1 MTAADVGLAGASA
14 PVSPMLE
21 KLAPRWS
28 QCIVAATGP
37 SLTPL
42 VADRCAGWP
51 VVAVN
56 DAYRLIPSAPVL
68 YACDPDWWELH
79 QGCPDFAG
87 EKWSSHDPLNN
98 NDKLAVARR
107 YGLRL
112 VGGRDGEGFSFD
124 PSAIHYGSNSGFQ
137 AINLALLMGARRI
150 LLVGFDMHSRGG
162 RHFFGD
168 HPEPLSNWMQF
179 ESLVPT
185 FRRAARLL
193 PPSIQIINCTPGS
206 ALDCFPRLLLEEA
219 LCLSPV

>member
-1 MTAADVGLAGASA
+1 MTSADVGLAGASA

-21 KLAPRWS
+21 TLKPRWS
-28 QCIVAATGP
+28 WCIVAATGP
-37 SLTPL
+37 SLTPP
-42 VADRCAGWP
+42 VAARCAGHP
-51 VVAVN
+51 LVAVN
-56 DAYRLIPSAPVL
+56 DAYRLFPAADVL

-79 QGCPDFAG
+79 QGCPGFIG
-87 EKWSSHDPLNN
+87 EKWTSHESVHNE
-98 NDKLAVARR
+98 KLGIARQFGLHLVA
-107 YGLRL
+107 
-112 VGGRDGEGFSFD
+112 GRDGEGFSLD
-124 PSAIHYGSNSGFQ
+124 PSAIHYGSNSGYQ

-193 PPSIQIINCTPGS
+193 PPTIEIINCTPGS
-206 ALDCFPRLLLEEA
+206 ALDCFSILPLEEA
-219 LCLSPV
+219 LCLLPA